1 VKKVA
6 RQREIDGEH
15 WVFRYDN
22 GLVIRTD
29 PFMKDDPLRVLPAG
43 GPQDAI
49 IGYLASMPDVVVG
62 KRVFDP
68 FAGSGVL
75 GLMALR
81 LGAAHVDFL
90 DVSPRAA
97 EFQRDNARRN
107 GFAAARFT
115 TIVQS
120 IAELEPA
127 SEYDLVLAN
136 PPFVPTP
143 PGIAGTLT
151 SNGGS
156 EGSDLAELLLARLD
170 RLLRPSGQALV
181 YLMQLVVGD
190 RPLIAAAIERSLTE
204 RSVELTAM
212 QAELLPFEH
221 YVAAYQQLFPDQRS
235 AIERWAGA
243 LVDRHGPGLGLQHY
257 VAHVRPRRPGPTT
270 WSVHDDAFE
279 KYGQVPYPSW
289 SFRDLALARV
299 MENVRKR
306 G

>member
-1 VKKVA
+1 VKKIA
-6 RQREIDGEH
+6 RQREVDGEH

-22 GLVIRTD
+22 GLVVRTD
-29 PFMKDDPLRVLPAG
+29 PFMKNDPLRVLPAG

-49 IGYLASMPDVVVG
+49 ICHLASFPELVVK
-62 KRVFDP
+62 KRVFDA

-115 TIVQS
+115 TLVQS
-120 IAELEPA
+120 IGELEPT

-151 SNGGS
+151 SNGGA
-156 EGSDLAELLLARLD
+156 EGSDRAELLLARLD
-170 RLLRPSGQALV
+170 RLLHPRGHALV
-181 YLMQLVVGD
+181 YLLQLVAGE
-190 RPLIAAAIERSLTE
+190 RPLIASAFERSLTE

-212 QAELLPFEH
+212 QDGLLPFEH
-221 YVAAYQQLFPDQRS
+221 YVDAYLYFFPDDRS

-243 LVDRHGPGLGLQHY
+243 LVDRLGPGLGLQHY
-257 VAHVRPRRPGPTT
+257 VAHVQPRRPGPTT
-270 WSVHDDAFE
+270 WSVHDNAFE

-299 MENVRKR
+299 MENVLKR
-306 G
+306 E